1 MHNSGV
7 ENMKKNTIYWL
18 GSVAL
23 LLAVVVQGNA
33 VAQEEEN
40 ETEKARPRMPDLFL
54 TVEQR
59 RILEALRQGVLDAEK
74 LEEESFVPVVL
85 REELLEKID
94 EKPERSGEIKL
105 DAFIRHKKSGK
116 RFLWLN
122 DKSYDLDKDK
132 ALIERSN
139 YLRIEDS
146 DNSLAGVDG
155 VSRVRFDIK
164 VGQSINETGLVNESL
179 PIIRKNQ

>member
-1 MHNSGV
+1 M
-7 ENMKKNTIYWL
+7 
-18 GSVAL
+18 
-23 LLAVVVQGNA
+23 
-33 VAQEEEN
+33 
-40 ETEKARPRMPDLFL
+40 
-54 TVEQR
+54 
-59 RILEALRQGVLDAEK
+59 
-74 LEEESFVPVVL
+74 
-85 REELLEKID
+85 EKID